1 MRILFLVITLISVS
15 LAWAQVEPKGPRV
28 IELEEKIEADASKY
42 LNQRFPGS
50 PYFIKVDVQPLRS
63 ELKKGEYVENLPYL
77 NYETEDYVD
86 AWEDPN
92 ISISYLR
99 NRVKKISLDVSV
111 SEGLQDK
118 DVQEIRDSL
127 MSFLKLISFRDE
139 IKVEKRLQVAKNT
152 TPEFV
157 YYILG
162 SLALLLFGIGFWVRT
177 SVKTIAKSVGG
188 QASSNA
194 GNSMPMMSSG
204 GGGVGSDSNFT
215 VKDVPP
221 IRGDI
226 NFFDPIKLIEVLHL
240 KIKQIVTVNHFP
252 TLQDMIILEKL
263 SETNPG
269 ALGALVSEFPQDI
282 QKNIFQ
288 LGRTEKW
295 IEAFAYPTKVDQT
308 VFQSLEDISRSRD
321 IKKSDYEFENLL
333 IQLWRLGDKLP
344 VFLKE
349 INPDHAFSILGRL
362 PKSIALKYGKKAYPG
377 NWGKILE
384 DSHSNIVIDANLVK
398 DYLKKAIAI
407 NPPLEYALVD
417 SYKKEKEV
425 MEYVRAA
432 SIEDERDIYET
443 LSHDSFIVKTRAPFY
458 RVFEL
463 DEAKFSKVTEKFSIQ
478 EWALALINSSRVYIK
493 QYADTLDEK
502 KKYMF
507 SVSLKNLDEKNIKA
521 HEQMLIREKIA
532 SFAKTQFEDEINLN
546 VLQPSGELPL
556 ENKTA

>member
-1 MRILFLVITLISVS
+1 MRTLFLIFS
-15 LAWAQVEPKGPRV
+15 LVATSLVWAQVEPKGPRV

-77 NYETEDYVD
+77 NYETEDFVD

-99 NRVKKISLDVSV
+99 NRVRKISLDVAV
-111 SEGLQDK
+111 SEDLQDR
-118 DVQEIRDSL
+118 DVQEIRESL

-139 IKVEKRLQVAKNT
+139 IKVEKRLSSIKKET
-152 TPEFV
+152 TPEYV
-157 YYILG
+157 YYIIG
-162 SLALLLFGIGFWVRT
+162 SLVLLLLGIGFWVRT
-177 SVKTIAKSVGG
+177 SVKTIAKSVGN
-188 QASSNA
+188 QVSSSTGNA
-194 GNSMPMMSSG
+194 MPMMASG
-204 GGGVGSDSNFT
+204 GGGSTDSNFT

-240 KIKQIVTVNHFP
+240 KIKQIVTANHFP

-288 LGRTEKW
+288 LGRTERW

-407 NPPLEYALVD
+407 NPPLEYALVE

-443 LSHDSFIVKTRAPFY
+443 LSHDSFIIKTRAPFY

-463 DEAKFSKVTEKFSIQ
+463 EDSKFSKISENFSIQ
-478 EWALALINSSRVYIK
+478 DWALALINSSRVYIK

-532 SFAKTQFEDEINLN
+532 SFAKVQFDQDVNLSA
-546 VLQPSGELPL
+546 QQTTGELPL
-556 ENKTA
+556 ENQTA